1 MLKKLL
7 KQYIVDNVPQEEVAI
22 LFSGGLDSLSILLTL
37 LDLGYKPTL
46 YTFYLEGLISKDLEL
61 SRRISQHHN
70 VPLVEVEIKKDIE
83 LMVSQSKALIKKYGL
98 TKKTQ
103 IQVMHPLS
111 NVFPLIKEDYVFTG
125 IGADTLYGSAR
136 KFKKPTLGIGGRKG
150 TWHP

>member
-22 LFSGGLDSLSILLTL
+22 LFSGGLDSLSILLSL

-61 SRRISQHHN
+61 SRRISQHYN
-70 VPLVEVEIKKDIE
+70 VPLVEVEIKRDIE

-111 NVFPLIKEDYVFTG
+111 NVFPLIKENYVFTG
-125 IGADTLYGSAR
+125 IL
-136 KFKKPTLGIGGRKG
+136 KLL
-150 TWHP
+150 